1 MKDLYVVNCCR
12 TAIGSFGGSLK
23 NTPAAEMGAVVVKE
37 ALKRAN
43 IAPENVDEVMF
54 GCILT
59 AAQGQNVA
67 RQVAIK
73 AGIPYSVPAY
83 TVGMVCG
90 SGMKSVIEG
99 ARSILA
105 GDSDVV
111 VCGGTENMS
120 AAPFASMDARWGAR
134 MGDKKLVDTMIKDGL
149 WDAYNNYHMGTTAE
163 NINDI
168 WGITREEQD
177 AFAAASQQKTEAAQ
191 KAGRFDDE
199 IVPVMVKV
207 KKEMVA
213 FAKDEYPKAGVTK
226 EGIAKLRG
234 AFPVSPE
241 SPNPQVV
248 NTFEPTGIQ
257 DAADKGQ
264 PRVTAANASGI
275 NDGAAAIVLASG
287 EAVEKYGL
295 KPMAKLIGW
304 GQGGVDPKIMGVG
317 PVPATRQALKKAGLT
332 IEDMDLVEANE
343 AFAAQ
348 SIAVARELH
357 FDMSKVNVNGGA
369 IALGHPV
376 GASGA
381 RIIVT
386 LLHEMQK
393 RPEVKQR
400 PGHSVHRRRHGRCH
414 HLREVLNSPAA

>member
-59 AAQGQNVA
+59 SAQGQNVA
-67 RQVAIK
+67 RQVSIK

-105 GDSDVV
+105 GDSDIV

-168 WGITREEQD
+168 WGITRREQD
-177 AFAAASQQKTEAAQ
+177 EFAAASQQKAEAAQ
-191 KAGRFDDE
+191 ASGRFDDE

-207 KKEMVA
+207 KKDMVP
-213 FAKDEYPKAGVTK
+213 FAKDEYPKAGVTADS
-226 EGIAKLRG
+226 IAKLKG
-234 AFPVSPE
+234 AFPVGPE

-248 NTFEPTGIQ
+248 HTFEVTGAQ
-257 DAADKGQ
+257 DAADKGTQ
-264 PRVTAANASGI
+264 RVTAANASGI

-304 GQGGVDPKIMGVG
+304 GQGAVDPKIMGVG
-317 PVPATRQALKKAGLT
+317 PVVASRNAMKKAGVT
-332 IEDMDLVEANE
+332 IDDIDLVEANE

-393 RPEVKQR
+393 RPEAKKGLATLCIGGGMGTAVVFEK
-400 PGHSVHRRRHGRCH
+400 C
-414 HLREVLNSPAA
+414 